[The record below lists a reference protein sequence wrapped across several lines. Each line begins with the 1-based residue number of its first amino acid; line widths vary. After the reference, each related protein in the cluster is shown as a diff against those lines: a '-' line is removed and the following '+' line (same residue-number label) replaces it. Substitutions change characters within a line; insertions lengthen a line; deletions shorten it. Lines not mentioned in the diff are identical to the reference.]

1 MSEDYQSVLDHT
13 NNPTTVELW
22 DVYTNIMYIVCWEN
36 IPSSLFNFLGLLVA
50 RHCG

>member
-1 MSEDYQSVLDHT
+1 MSEDYQSILDHT
-13 NNPTTVELW
+13 NNPTAVELW
-22 DVYTNIMYIVCWEN
+22 DVYTNIMYSVLEN